1 MRHISWLAAARQR
14 GLEIADM
21 LEPHCP
27 ALEYVALLS
36 HDAAGSYWWR
46 FHTTSWGGERVE
58 QDRTEAEEYVCEFLL
73 LCVRHS

>member
-1 MRHISWLAAARQR
+1 
-14 GLEIADM
+14 M

-46 FHTTSWGGERVE
+46 FRTTSWGGERVE
-58 QDRTEAEEYVCEFLL
+58 QDRAEAEEYVCEFIFP
-73 LCVRHS
+73 CAGPWADGVIAVSQRF